1 MTLNF
6 AVTSETTSAPIL
18 LNSAEGGPI
27 RVPDSGLLFSAD
39 FARDGR
45 DLVLSNP
52 GAPDIRVTDY
62 FGGGAP
68 ADLVAPDGALLRGTT
83 VARLAG
89 PEAPGQYAQAGPAA
103 GADPIGQVESLTGEA
118 SVQRADGTVET
129 LGPGSRIFA
138 DDVLQTGA
146 DGRLSVTFVDGTI
159 FTLSAGSRMVVDA
172 LIYDPASQTNSGSF
186 DLIQGGF
193 VFIAGQVART
203 GGMEVTTPAAT
214 MGIRGTTV
222 VVEID
227 TQGGVSTAQIT
238 LVRDPDGSVGRVELF
253 DLSQNLI
260 ATITEADASW
270 IISTVEGETR
280 EVERGVDSDEAIS
293 LLIAEAVAAYNSAIG
308 RVQQGGSF
316 VELDNVSRGGQD
328 GPDGDGIDLDSNDA
342 VPVPPPAPELEL
354 PGEDEDGFDEGRLLS
369 PPSFTLTGEDSGRV
383 ADGRNTVADGELS
396 AVGPTPGSVLT
407 WSGSAEGRFGTFEI
421 SPAGEWRYAAGPGI
435 VALDEGETALDTFRV
450 VITDEAGR
458 TATQTITITVEG
470 AGDDPVPVTPPS
482 DATARLVEAP
492 GATTGGQL
500 SAIDPDARAVL
511 TWSGST
517 PGVYGDFSVAPDG
530 RWSFSAG
537 PGASALAI
545 GETATETF
553 AATVTDQTGRSAV
566 QIVTVTIDGGND
578 APVSTTP
585 PDAATATV
593 PGASPVL
600 ASGRLSAADP
610 DSGAVL
616 TWSGAATG
624 TWGTFA
630 VGPDGTWSFAG
641 NALVATL
648 RAGTAVTETFTA
660 TVTDEWGATGTQTVV
675 VTIQGTN
682 DAPVARPGEIDT
694 TKDSA
699 VSGRL
704 LASDIDDGDVLTF
717 GTGPGAPANGTVVV
731 GADGSFT
738 YTPNPGFQGLD
749 SFDFTVSDGQG
760 GTSASRVTVAVVAPS
775 ATGAGG
781 TGVSLE
787 VSGSPGALPA
797 GTVISTATPVESSGV
812 NIVVALDRSF
822 SIGTREWAAQI
833 DQVAS
838 ALETLAGRFAGAATS
853 VDVQIVTYSGTATAT
868 RVFDL
873 TDPAL
878 ITTLRSL
885 PFGGNGTNYTAA
897 LTLAEAF
904 FDSQPA
910 GEANFL
916 YFITDGEPTESGWP
930 TVLDRLTDE
939 ATKGYDVQIEAFG
952 IGRQIDLDTLV
963 AFDPTPEILSDAS
976 ALTDAFTA
984 TPLFTASLVSLS
996 VELIADGVS
1005 QGVIATENSAGVE
1018 SRGLV
1023 TSLPL
1028 AEIAGLADLLGT
1040 SNRISATAGYDLD
1053 GDPDT
1058 IEIEL
1063 FASSVFAKADTAQ
1076 VLTGTAGSDLL
1087 LGSDMGDVLTG
1098 GAGNDILMGFDG
1110 DDVVRP
1116 GAGRDTVL
1124 AGAGDDRI
1132 IIEAP
1137 ASGGSVLDGGT
1148 GRDTIEIGFGGDV
1161 NAGLTDLVDLRGI
1174 EVIDMRNGAANSLRL
1189 TLSDVLGMSEESD
1202 PVLDALLGG
1211 EAPLARTIRGDAADS
1226 LVLEGAVRTGSIA
1239 DGTGNT
1245 FDIYS
1250 FEGGSDVLATL
1261 AVDAEMAVSTQAAG
1275 T

>member
-1 MTLNF
+1 
-6 AVTSETTSAPIL
+6 
-18 LNSAEGGPI
+18 
-27 RVPDSGLLFSAD
+27 
-39 FARDGR
+39 
-45 DLVLSNP
+45 
-52 GAPDIRVTDY
+52 
-62 FGGGAP
+62 
-68 ADLVAPDGALLRGTT
+68 
-83 VARLAG
+83 
-89 PEAPGQYAQAGPAA
+89 
-103 GADPIGQVESLTGEA
+103 
-118 SVQRADGTVET
+118 
-129 LGPGSRIFA
+129 
-138 DDVLQTGA
+138 VLQTGA

-159 FTLSAGSRMVVDA
+159 FTLSAGSRMVVDT
-172 LIYDPASQTNSGSF
+172 LIYDPASQANSGSF

-260 ATITEADASW
+260 GTITEADASW

-280 EVERGVDSDEAIS
+280 EVERGADSDEAIS
-293 LLIAEAVAAYNSAIG
+293 LLIAEAIAAYSSALG

-316 VELDNVSRGGQD
+316 VEIDGGPRGARDD

-342 VPVPPPAPELEL
+342 VPVPLPESQPET
-354 PGEDEDGFDEGRLLS
+354 PVEDDNGFDEGRNLLG
-369 PPSFTLTGEDSGRV
+369 PPAFILTGVDSGSV
-383 ADGRNTVADGELS
+383 ADGRNTTADGQLA
-396 AVGPTPGSVLT
+396 AVGPTLGSILT
-407 WSGSAEGRFGTFEI
+407 WSGSAEGRFGTFDI
-421 SPAGEWRYAAGPGI
+421 TPQGEWRYTAGPGI
-435 VALDEGETALDTFRV
+435 VALDEGETALETFGV
-450 VITDEAGR
+450 VITDEEGR

-470 AGDDPVPVTPPS
+470 AGDDPVPVTQSS
-482 DATARLVEAP
+482 DDAVRLVEAV
-492 GATTGGQL
+492 GAAAGGQL
-500 SAIDPDARAVL
+500 TAIDPDVRAVL

-517 PGVYGDFSVAPDG
+517 PGLYGDFRIAPDG
-530 RWSFSAG
+530 TWSFVAG

-553 AATVTDQTGRSAV
+553 TATVTDQTGRSAV
-566 QIVTVTIDGGND
+566 QTVTVTIDGGND
-578 APVSTTP
+578 APVPTTP
-585 PDAATATV
+585 QDEAAVTV
-593 PGASPVL
+593 AGDSPVL
-600 ASGRLSAADP
+600 VSGRLSAADP

-616 TWSGAATG
+616 TWSGAAAG
-624 TWGTFA
+624 TYGTFA
-630 VGPDGTWSFAG
+630 VGPDGTWTFAG

-648 RAGTAVTETFTA
+648 GAGTAATEAFTA

-675 VTIQGTN
+675 VTILGTN
-682 DAPVARPGEIDT
+682 DAPIARPGEIDT
-694 TKDSA
+694 TKGSA
-699 VSGRL
+699 VTGSL
-704 LASDIDDGDVLTF
+704 LASDIDEGDVLTF
-717 GTGPGAPANGTVVV
+717 GAGPGTPANGTVLI

-760 GTSASRVTVAVVAPS
+760 GTSSSRVTVAVVAPS

-781 TGVSLE
+781 AGVSLD

-822 SIGTREWAAQI
+822 SIGTQEWAAQI
-833 DQVAS
+833 DQVAG
-838 ALETLAGRFAGAATS
+838 ALETLAARFAGAATS

-904 FDSQPA
+904 FDGQPA

-939 ATKGYDVQIEAFG
+939 ATKGYEVQIEAFG
-952 IGRQIDLDTLV
+952 IGRQIDLGTLV

-984 TPLFTASLVSLS
+984 TPLFTASIVTLS
-996 VELIADGVS
+996 VELIADGVN
-1005 QGVIATENSAGVE
+1005 QGVIATETSAGVE

-1023 TSLPL
+1023 TTLPL

-1053 GDPDT
+1053 GDPET

-1098 GAGNDILMGFDG
+1098 GTGNDILIGFDG
-1110 DDVVRP
+1110 DDVFRP

-1124 AGAGDDRI
+1124 AGAGGDRI

-1174 EVIDMRNGAANSLRL
+1174 EVIDMRNGEANNLRL
-1189 TLSDVLGMSEESD
+1189 ALSDVLGMSAESD
-1202 PVLDALLGG
+1202 PVLEALLGG
-1211 EAPLARTIRGDAADS
+1211 DAPLARTIRGDAADS
-1226 LVLEGAVRTGSIA
+1226 LVLEGAVRTGSVA

-1261 AVDAEMAVSTQAAG
+1261 AVDAEMAVSTQPAG